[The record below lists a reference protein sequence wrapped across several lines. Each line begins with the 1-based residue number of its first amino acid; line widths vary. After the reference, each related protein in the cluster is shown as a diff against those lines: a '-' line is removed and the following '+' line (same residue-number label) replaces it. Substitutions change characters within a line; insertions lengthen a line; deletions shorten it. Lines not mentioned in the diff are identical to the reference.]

1 LFGLSW
7 DQIILILL
15 AALFLL
21 GPERIPTAIKW
32 AMDSLRKVRTF
43 AAGAQSEMRSQ
54 LGPELDELRRQIA
67 ELQSLKEIKELKEL
81 RDLDP
86 RRMVGKSILGDEFS
100 GGIKGFLGLTGSGP
114 DSAAEASSGMSAA
127 GGDGA
132 AAAAASAVPQ
142 ATPTA
147 VQPIPQAQATTE
159 DPVSTPAVTHGA
171 AAERAAADSAAAGST
186 ASAPGSWS
194 DVT

>member
-1 LFGLSW
+1 MFGLSW

-32 AMDSLRKVRTF
+32 LMDSLRKVRSF

-67 ELQSLKEIKELKEL
+67 ELQSLKEIKELREL

-86 RRMVGKSILGDEFS
+86 RRMVGKGLLGEEFS
-100 GGIKGFLGLTGSGP
+100 GGIKGFLGLAGEGP
-114 DSAAEASSGMSAA
+114 D
-127 GGDGA
+127 A
-132 AAAAASAVPQ
+132 AAAVAAATPPQVDPAGAAGSSAATGAPADSAPAATTDSASAVAPAPVTSPAPQ
-142 ATPTA
+142 PP
-147 VQPIPQAQATTE
+147 VAQW
-159 DPVSTPAVTHGA
+159 G
-171 AAERAAADSAAAGST
+171 
-186 ASAPGSWS
+186 

>member
-1 LFGLSW
+1 MLGLSW
-7 DQIILILL
+7 DQIILVLL

-32 AMDSLRKVRTF
+32 LMDSLRKARTF

-67 ELQSLKEIKELKEL
+67 ELQSLKEVKELKEL

-86 RRMVGKSILGDEFS
+86 RRLIGKSLLGEEFS
-100 GGIKGFLGLTGSGP
+100 GGIKGFLGLTGDGIDLSVPKG
-114 DSAAEASSGMSAA
+114 
-127 GGDGA
+127 GA
-132 AAAAASAVPQ
+132 AATAPVAAAPVGPAVAPSAVAPSD
-142 ATPTA
+142 AASPDPASPDTA
-147 VQPIPQAQATTE
+147 LSETALSDTALSDAASPE
-159 DPVSTPAVTHGA
+159 EAVELVETS
-171 AAERAAADSAAAGST
+171 SAAPAQWG
-186 ASAPGSWS
+186 

>member
-1 LFGLSW
+1 MFGLSW

-15 AALFLL
+15 AGLFLL

-32 AMDSLRKVRTF
+32 LMDSLRKVRTF

-67 ELQSLKEIKELKEL
+67 ELQSLKELKELREL

-86 RRMVGKSILGDEFS
+86 RRIVGKSLLGDEFS
-100 GGIKGFLGLTGSGP
+100 GGVKGLLGL
-114 DSAAEASSGMSAA
+114 DAAPGGTDTSSGGTNGANGSAVNGAGSTPTGAA
-127 GGDGA
+127 GTGGSA
-132 AAAAASAVPQ
+132 AAAPGQ
-142 ATPTA
+142 
-147 VQPIPQAQATTE
+147 
-159 DPVSTPAVTHGA
+159 TPAA
-171 AAERAAADSAAAGST
+171 PAST
-186 ASAPGSWS
+186 TSWTDA

>member
-1 LFGLSW
+1 MFGLSW

-32 AMDSLRKVRTF
+32 LMDSLRKVRSF

-67 ELQSLKEIKELKEL
+67 ELQSLKEIQEL
-81 RDLDP
+81 RQLRELDP
-86 RRMVGKSILGDEFS
+86 RRMVGKNLLGSEFS
-100 GGIKGFLGLTGSGP
+100 GGISGFLGLNGEGP
-114 DSAAEASSGMSAA
+114 DSAAAASS
-127 GGDGA
+127 A
-132 AAAAASAVPQ
+132 AAETPPAVAATPETAAVPPPPDPAGAEAAAPSRS
-142 ATPTA
+142 
-147 VQPIPQAQATTE
+147 
-159 DPVSTPAVTHGA
+159 STPAGQW
-171 AAERAAADSAAAGST
+171 G
-186 ASAPGSWS
+186 

>member
-32 AMDSLRKVRTF
+32 LMDSLRKVRSF

-67 ELQSLKEIKELKEL
+67 ELQSLKEIQEL
-81 RDLDP
+81 RQLRELDP
-86 RRMVGKSILGDEFS
+86 RKMVGKNLLGSEFS
-100 GGIKGFLGLTGSGP
+100 GGISGFLGLNGEGP
-114 DSAAEASSGMSAA
+114 D
-127 GGDGA
+127 
-132 AAAAASAVPQ
+132 AAASAASAAAQPVSPAGVPPAATTVPAENPPATTLAPNTPPAVTSSTPSSPEPAGAEA
-142 ATPTA
+142 ATPPPA
-147 VQPIPQAQATTE
+147 
-159 DPVSTPAVTHGA
+159 STPAGQW
-171 AAERAAADSAAAGST
+171 G
-186 ASAPGSWS
+186 

>member
-32 AMDSLRKVRTF
+32 LMDSLRKVRSF

-86 RRMVGKSILGDEFS
+86 RRMVGKNLLGDEFS
-100 GGIKGFLGLTGSGP
+100 GGISGFLGLSGKGP
-114 DSAAEASSGMSAA
+114 DAAGAATAAPASS
-127 GGDGA
+127 
-132 AAAAASAVPQ
+132 
-142 ATPTA
+142 
-147 VQPIPQAQATTE
+147 IPAPAN
-159 DPVSTPAVTHGA
+159 PTPAVPPPAPTPA
-171 AAERAAADSAAAGST
+171 VDPPPSAPATPASVPVPTTKPAPAT
-186 ASAPGSWS
+186 ASETTAAQGQPTAASQWG

>member
-1 LFGLSW
+1 MFGLSW

-32 AMDSLRKVRTF
+32 LMDSLRKARTF

-67 ELQSLKEIKELKEL
+67 ELQSLKEVKELKDL

-86 RRMVGKSILGDEFS
+86 RRLIGKNLLGEEFS
-100 GGIKGFLGLTGSGP
+100 GGIKGFLGLTGNGIDFSVPKGGSAAAPAPITDPVVAAAPSSVGLP
-114 DSAAEASSGMSAA
+114 DSISTAAEQVSLPTPTDSVADIIPEPAEVSSGEASS
-127 GGDGA
+127 
-132 AAAAASAVPQ
+132 
-142 ATPTA
+142 ATPT
-147 VQPIPQAQATTE
+147 QWDDAT
-159 DPVSTPAVTHGA
+159 
-171 AAERAAADSAAAGST
+171 
-186 ASAPGSWS
+186 
-194 DVT
+194 

>member
-1 LFGLSW
+1 MFGLSW

-32 AMDSLRKVRTF
+32 LMDSLRKVRSF

-67 ELQSLKEIKELKEL
+67 ELQSLKEIQEL
-81 RDLDP
+81 RQLRELDP
-86 RRMVGKSILGDEFS
+86 RRMVGKNLLGSEFS
-100 GGIKGFLGLTGSGP
+100 GGISGFLGLNGEGP
-114 DSAAEASSGMSAA
+114 DSAAAASS
-127 GGDGA
+127 A
-132 AAAAASAVPQ
+132 AAETPPAVAATPETPTVPPPSDPARAEAAAPSPS
-142 ATPTA
+142 
-147 VQPIPQAQATTE
+147 
-159 DPVSTPAVTHGA
+159 STPAGQW
-171 AAERAAADSAAAGST
+171 G
-186 ASAPGSWS
+186 

>member
-1 LFGLSW
+1 MFGLSW

-32 AMDSLRKVRTF
+32 LMDSLRKVRTF

-86 RRMVGKSILGDEFS
+86 RRMVGKGLFGEEFS
-100 GGIKGFLGLTGSGP
+100 GGMKGFLGLAGDGP
-114 DSAAEASSGMSAA
+114 DTATDTAAAPPAAAPAASVTAVPAVPAGQVAEADTAPADGPAEGSQSPAA
-127 GGDGA
+127 GRWG
-132 AAAAASAVPQ
+132 
-142 ATPTA
+142 
-147 VQPIPQAQATTE
+147 
-159 DPVSTPAVTHGA
+159 
-171 AAERAAADSAAAGST
+171 
-186 ASAPGSWS
+186 